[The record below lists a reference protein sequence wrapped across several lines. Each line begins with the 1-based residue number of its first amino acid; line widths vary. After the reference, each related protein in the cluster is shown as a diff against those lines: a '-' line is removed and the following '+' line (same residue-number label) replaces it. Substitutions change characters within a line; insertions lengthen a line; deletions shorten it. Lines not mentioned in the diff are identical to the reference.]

1 MLTVIALSFTLEIM
15 QNQSFVTEFV
25 LLGLSQDPN
34 VQKIVLVVFLVSYIA
49 TVGGNLLVV
58 ATLISS
64 LTLLG
69 SPMY

>member
-1 MLTVIALSFTLEIM
+1 MPTVTAFSFTLEIM

-34 VQKIVLVVFLVSYIA
+34 VQKIVFVVFLVSYIA

>member
-34 VQKIVLVVFLVSYIA
+34 VQKIVFVVFLVSYIA

>member
-1 MLTVIALSFTLEIM
+1 MPTVTVFSFTLEIM

-34 VQKIVLVVFLVSYIA
+34 VQKIVFVVFLVSYIA